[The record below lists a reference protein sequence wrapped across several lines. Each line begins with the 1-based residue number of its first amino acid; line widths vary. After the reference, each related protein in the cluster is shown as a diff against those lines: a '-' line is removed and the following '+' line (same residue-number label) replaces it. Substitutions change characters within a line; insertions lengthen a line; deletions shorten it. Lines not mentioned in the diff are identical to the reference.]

1 MTSHWEASVP
11 MLSVVTMLSSA
22 PEGEEQEEPV
32 PVLAPV
38 LFNIV
43 GGIAGHER
51 ADARDDQRE
60 QAGQGRQIT
69 CINEDERGEEQ
80 RERILGPVGGPDDAG
95 AEDEEGAHIEQERGH
110 MPRAFE
116 LHQRMGIDADEPRAE
131 ILHEETPKPQNHQHP
146 EQDVQADRRRG
157 LAPAVGDD
165 GHQLPLGTPSSSVS

>member
-1 MTSHWEASVP
+1 
-11 MLSVVTMLSSA
+11 
-22 PEGEEQEEPV
+22 
-32 PVLAPV
+32 
-38 LFNIV
+38 
-43 GGIAGHER
+43 
-51 ADARDDQRE
+51 
-60 QAGQGRQIT
+60 
-69 CINEDERGEEQ
+69 
-80 RERILGPVGGPDDAG
+80 
-95 AEDEEGAHIEQERGH
+95 